1 MKNCVLI
8 VVEEIDVRARI
19 ARVLTRSGYAVELA
33 SNEKRA
39 LKLASDQQ
47 ISTAIVGLGSG
58 LAGFAIAQEL
68 RDAVP
73 KLLVLV
79 AETSKDMNSFKP
91 LVSRSR
97 WGFVE
102 VVERR
107 GTCRQASR
115 NDSGFR

>member
-1 MKNCVLI
+1 MKNRVLI

-73 KLLVLV
+73 KLLVL